1 MSEMPLGFYRNRLLK
16 RVLDIVVSSLFLCT
30 LYPFIYITVA
40 LFVKLSSS
48 GPVYFRQMRTGIDG
62 RPFECVKFRSMKVNG
77 DCDQIQAT
85 KNDPRK
91 TKIGNFLRKS
101 SIDELPQ
108 FINVWKGEMSI
119 VGPRP
124 HMLKH
129 TEEYSQL
136 INQYMVRLLI
146 KPGITG
152 WAQIKGYR
160 GETNKVSDMEGRV
173 KHDIWYIENWTFWLD
188 IYIVIKTFILMLL
201 KMDKKA
207 Y

>member
-1 MSEMPLGFYRNRLLK
+1 
-16 RVLDIVVSSLFLCT
+16 
-30 LYPFIYITVA
+30 
-40 LFVKLSSS
+40 
-48 GPVYFRQMRTGIDG
+48 
-62 RPFECVKFRSMKVNG
+62 MKVNG
-77 DCDQIQAT
+77 DSDQVQAT

-160 GETNKVSDMEGRV
+160 GETNKVSEMEGRV

-188 IYIVIKTFILMLL
+188 IYIIIMTFILMLL